1 MFGRNEDILN
11 AILNDDD
18 ISSLP
23 IPQSREEALLLGVL
37 AKIRNGGGSGGGSS
51 ATDLIHICVSGE
63 YNQITGIPTVS
74 IPNRNTLYLVPTS
87 SSAQG
92 NLFDE
97 WVYVNNNWEQIGSVS
112 FQIPQSDWAQT
123 DSTAADYIKN
133 KPSSASEVG
142 F

>member
-1 MFGRNEDILN
+1 MSVSRNEAILQ
-11 AILNDDD
+11 AILNDEDL
-18 ISSLP
+18 SGLG

-37 AKIRNGGGSGGGSS
+37 AKIRNGGGSGGSVP
-51 ATDLIHICVSGE
+51 DLIHICTSGE

-97 WVYVNNNWEQIGSVS
+97 WVYANNNWEQVGSVS

-133 KPSSASEVG
+133 KPSSASGVG